1 MPPVPKRSDQ
11 RRRRNIEGRPDKVT
25 AEGAVEVPDAEG
37 TWHPVARD
45 WFLSLAESGQ
55 SQFFEPSDWQHAR
68 YIAEAMTTNL
78 NAGKFSAQLFA
89 SVESAMNNLGS
100 TEGARRRLRI
110 EVERATGVQPVDP
123 AVASIAEYRK
133 QLGA

>member
-11 RRRRNIEGRPDKVT
+11 RRRTNAESRPDKVT
-25 AEGAVEVPDAEG
+25 AQGAVVVPAASDD
-37 TWHPVARD
+37 WHPVAAD
-45 WFLSLAESGQ
+45 WYRSLSESGQ
-55 SQFFEPSDWQHAR
+55 SIYFEPSDWQHAR
-68 YIAEAMTTNL
+68 YICEALSRNL

-110 EVERATGVQPVDP
+110 EVERALGEQPVDP

-133 QLGA
+133 SLGA

>member
-25 AEGAVEVPDAEG
+25 AEGAVEVPDVGDA
-37 TWHPVARD
+37 WHPVARD

-110 EVERATGVQPVDP
+110 EVERATGVEPVDV

-133 QLGA
+133 SLGA

>member
-11 RRRRNIEGRPDKVT
+11 RRRRNVEGRPDKV
-25 AEGAVEVPDAEG
+25 AAQGGVEVPEPEG
-37 TWHPVARD
+37 AWHPVARD

-133 QLGA
+133 SLGA

>member
-11 RRRRNIEGRPDKVT
+11 RRRRNLDGRPDKVE
-25 AEGAVEVPDAEG
+25 ASGAVEVPEPSDD
-37 TWHPVARD
+37 WHPVAAA
-45 WFLSLAESGQ
+45 WFLSLAQSGQ

-68 YIAEAMTTNL
+68 YVCEALTRNL
-78 NAGKFSAQLFA
+78 TGGKFSAQLFA

-110 EVERATGVQPVDP
+110 EVDRALAGPPVDP
-123 AVASIAEYRK
+123 AVASIADYRK
-133 QLGA
+133 VLGA